1 MLLSDLSIKRP
12 VFAAVMM
19 LALVTLGL
27 FSYRRLAIDMYPDVQ
42 IPVLSVT
49 TVFPGAAPE
58 SVEREVSKLI
68 EEAVNP
74 IAGVKHV
81 GSVSREG
88 VSAVW
93 VEFELGVDINDVSQ
107 EARAKVSSIRADL
120 PQAIEEPVIEKLDFS
135 SLPVISVAVRSEVLT
150 ARDLTTL
157 VEKRVQR
164 RLQNLPGVG
173 KVDLVG
179 AATRQVNVD
188 IDRARLEALGM
199 GVDEVIAGLQSENVN
214 TPLGRLT
221 RRGVEV
227 PLRIHGK
234 PGVVEEFG
242 RMVIAERQG
251 RPIMLGEVAEIR
263 DGIEERRSMAFV
275 NGVPAVALDVLK
287 QSGANTVAVVDAVKR
302 EAARLQAELPPGTA
316 IEVVRDGSISIR
328 ESVRDV
334 QHTLLLGGILTV
346 LIVFCFLNS
355 WRSTVITGL
364 TLPISVISSF
374 IVMNFMGMTLNML
387 TLMALSLA
395 IGLLIDDA
403 IVVREN
409 IVRHLEQGEDHFTA
423 ARNGTSEI
431 GLAVMATTFSIVAV
445 FVPVAYMKGMVGRF
459 FFQFGITVAFAVL
472 VSLFVAFTLD
482 PMLSSRWFD
491 PDIRRRGKRNR
502 VARLLDLFN
511 RWFDRTADRYRS
523 VIGWSLDHRK
533 TVIVLAAVAFLSG
546 LAAFGLLEQEFMTP
560 HDMGEFQINLKT
572 APDASIAETE
582 DRLHAVLAMLE
593 GIPEL
598 DHTYASIAARE
609 SDTVRDA
616 SIFVK
621 LVDRTERSRR
631 QKEIMREVRARL
643 AGIPG
648 IVTSVMEA
656 EHFDDRKPLLV
667 SVRGEDLKLLKEYAA
682 RLKDDLYRIPGVV
695 DLEVS
700 LEHETPEYRLV
711 VDRDRAE
718 DAGVNTSSI
727 ARAVSALVG
736 GLAVSAYEDED
747 GDAVDVRVRLPE
759 DGRGEIAQVA
769 DLRLAVRDPFSG
781 AVTLVRLGDLARVE
795 RSTTPSEINRMGL
808 SREVM
813 VSANLDGIPLG
824 TAAREVERAA
834 GRLNMLPG
842 YRVVLS
848 GQAEQME
855 EDFGYLAEA
864 LVLAVIMV
872 FLILAA
878 QFESF
883 IDPLAI
889 MLSLP
894 LSIVG
899 MAVMLLITGDTINIM
914 SLIGL
919 IMLMGLVTKNAILLV
934 DCAKGL
940 RSRGR
945 ERRQALIDAGRLRL
959 RPILMTTTAMI
970 FGMLPLALGLG
981 SAGEVRAP
989 MARTIVGGLIT
1000 STLLTLLVV
1009 PVVYTVLEDL
1019 GLWVRRRWIGKETAA
1034 GREAPRAASSGKA
1047 ALLAWAI
1054 LALGSARA
1062 EPAAA
1067 SEAMKESEGKV
1078 LTLEQALAIATEQN
1092 RDIQRAVEYQKW
1104 VKGKYVDE
1112 RAAALPQLLITGS
1125 AGRQYDES
1133 QQDFYEGFPEQFGG
1147 LFSFEKDVATTDIT
1161 LSQALFT
1168 WGQIGAAIRAA
1179 KGGLAI
1185 ADDQFRFYRQGV
1197 MRDVSAS
1204 FYDVLLAKELLAI
1217 AAENLDQKQRH
1228 LDAARRRLS
1237 AGTATDYDVLAAE
1250 VDVENARPELIRA
1263 DNLLRNTKERLNF
1276 LLGREGGALDVEG
1289 TLVTTVAPY
1298 PDYSAVL
1305 ERALRNRPEVHEL
1318 SHRREVSEEVV
1329 KVVRAGDKPRLDLQA
1344 GYGWR
1349 GYDAEG
1355 FESDGEA
1362 WNAGLLLSFP
1372 VFDGLRTRGKVAQA
1386 KSDVRSVEIGE
1397 AKLRDAIFLEARAS
1411 VDAVREAGE
1420 ILKALSGTVAQ
1431 AERLLFMAEM
1441 GYENGVKTRLDVQDA
1456 QFNLLSAR
1464 GSLARARRDYQVSL
1478 VNLDWVAGTLG
1489 EEPPR

>member
-1 MLLSDLSIKRP
+1 MVLSDLSIKRP
-12 VFAAVMM
+12 VFAAVTM
-19 LALVTLGL
+19 LALVTLGI

-42 IPVLSVT
+42 IPVLFVT

-58 SVEREVSKLI
+58 SVEREVSKLV

-74 IAGVKHV
+74 IAGAKHV

-88 VSAVW
+88 VSQVW
-93 VEFELGVDINDVSQ
+93 VEFDLGVDINDVSQ
-107 EARAKVSSIRADL
+107 EARAKVSAIRAEL
-120 PQAIEEPVIEKLDFS
+120 PQAVEEPIIQKLDFS
-135 SLPVISVAVRSEVLT
+135 SLPVISAAVRSEGLT

-157 VEKRVQR
+157 VEKKVQR
-164 RLQNLPGVG
+164 RLQNLSGVG

-179 AATRQVNVD
+179 PATRQVNVD
-188 IDRARLEALGM
+188 IDTTRLEALGM

-221 RRGVEV
+221 RNGVEV
-227 PLRIHGK
+227 PLRVQGK
-234 PGVVEEFG
+234 PGVVDEFR

-251 RPIMLGEVAEIR
+251 RPITLGEVAEIR
-263 DGIEERRSMAFV
+263 DGIEEQRSLAFV

-302 EAARLQAELPPGTA
+302 EVARLQAELPPGTA
-316 IEVVRDGSISIR
+316 IEVVRDGSLSIR
-328 ESVRDV
+328 ASVRDV
-334 QHTLLLGGILTV
+334 QQTLALGGILTV

-374 IVMNFMGMTLNML
+374 IVMNFMGMTLNTL

-409 IVRHLEQGEDHFTA
+409 IVRHLERGEDHFTA

-431 GLAVMATTFSIVAV
+431 GLAVMATSFSIVAV

-459 FFQFGITVAFAVL
+459 FFQFGITVAFSVL

-491 PDIRRRGKRNR
+491 PDIRRDGKRHR
-502 VARLLDLFN
+502 VARFLDLFN

-523 VIGWSLDHRK
+523 LLGWALNHRK
-533 TVIVLAAVAFLSG
+533 TVMGLATIAFFSG
-546 LAAFGLLEQEFMTP
+546 LAVFGLLEQEFMPP
-560 HDMGEFQINLKT
+560 HDMGEFQIIFKT

-582 DRLHAVLAMLE
+582 NRLKAVLATLE
-593 GIPEL
+593 EIPEI

-616 SIFVK
+616 SVYLK
-621 LVDRTERSRR
+621 LVDRRERSRKQR
-631 QKEIMREVRARL
+631 EIMREVRAKL
-643 AGIPG
+643 AEIPG
-648 IVTSVMEA
+648 IVACVMEP
-656 EHFDDRKPLLV
+656 ENFDDRKPLLV
-667 SVRGEDLKLLKEYAA
+667 SVRGEDLKLLKQYAA
-682 RLKDDLYRIPGVV
+682 QLKDDLYRIPGVV

-711 VDRDRAE
+711 VDRERTE
-718 DAGVNTSSI
+718 DAGINTAAI
-727 ARAVSALVG
+727 VRTVSALVG
-736 GLAVSAYEDED
+736 GLAVSTYEDED

-759 DGRGEIAQVA
+759 DGRGDIGQVGN
-769 DLRLAVRDPFSG
+769 LRLAVQNRASG
-781 AVTLVRLGDLARVE
+781 PALVRLGDLARYE

-824 TAAREVERAA
+824 TAAQEVEKAA
-834 GRLNMLPG
+834 GRLNMVPG

-848 GQAEQME
+848 GQAEAME
-855 EDFGYLAEA
+855 EDFGYLGEA
-864 LVLAVIMV
+864 LLLAVIMV
-872 FLILAA
+872 YLILAA

-899 MAVMLLITGDTINIM
+899 MALMLLITGDTISIM

-940 RSRGR
+940 RSRGLD
-945 ERRQALIDAGRLRL
+945 RRQALIDAGRLRL
-959 RPILMTTTAMI
+959 RPIMMTTLAMI
-970 FGMLPLALGLG
+970 FGMLPLAIGLG
-981 SAGEVRAP
+981 AAGEVRAP

-1009 PVVYTVLEDL
+1009 PVVYTVLDDFAS
-1019 GLWVRRRWIGKETAA
+1019 WVRRRWLKRDKEATKESLRAVSGGAA
-1034 GREAPRAASSGKA
+1034 A
-1047 ALLAWAI
+1047 LAWAALI
-1054 LALGSARA
+1054 LCSTWA

-1067 SEAMKESEGKV
+1067 SEAIEAEI

-1092 RDIQRAVEYQKW
+1092 RDIQKAVEYQNW
-1104 VKGKYVDE
+1104 VQGKYVDE
-1112 RAAALPQLLITGS
+1112 RAAALPQLRITGS
-1125 AGRQYDES
+1125 FGRQYDES
-1133 QQDFYEGFPEQFGG
+1133 QQDFFKGIPELFGG
-1147 LFSFEKDVATTDIT
+1147 VFSFEKDVATADIA
-1161 LSQALFT
+1161 LSQAVFT
-1168 WGQIGAAIRAA
+1168 WGQVGAAIRAA
-1179 KGGLAI
+1179 KVGQSI

-1197 MRDVSAS
+1197 IRNVSAR
-1204 FYDVLLAKELLAI
+1204 FYDVLLAKEILAI
-1217 AAENLDQKQRH
+1217 ATENLDQKERH
-1228 LDAARRRLS
+1228 LDATRRKLS
-1237 AGTATDYDVLAAE
+1237 AGTATDYDVLAAG
-1250 VDVENARPELIRA
+1250 VGVENARPELIRA
-1263 DNLLRNTKERLNF
+1263 ENQVRNAKEWLNF
-1276 LLGREGGALDVEG
+1276 LLGREGGAVDVNG
-1289 TLVTTVAPY
+1289 TLVAAVGPY
-1298 PDYSAVL
+1298 PSYLEVL
-1305 ERALRNRPEVHEL
+1305 DESLRSRPELQEL
-1318 SHRREVSEEVV
+1318 GHRREIFGELV
-1329 KVVRAGDKPRLDLQA
+1329 KVTRAGDKPRLDIQA

-1355 FESDGEA
+1355 LESDGTA

-1386 KSDVRSVEIGE
+1386 KSDVRTAEIE
-1397 AKLRDAIFLEARAS
+1397 ESKLRDAIFLEVHAS
-1411 VDAVREAGE
+1411 VDAVQEAGE
-1420 ILKALSGTVAQ
+1420 ILKALSGTVTQ

-1441 GYENGVKTRLDVQDA
+1441 GYEHGVKTRLDVQDA
-1456 QFNLLSAR
+1456 QLNLLSAS
-1464 GSLARARRDYQVSL
+1464 GSLARARRDYQVAL
-1478 VNLDWVAGTLG
+1478 VNLHWVTGTLG
-1489 EEPPR
+1489 EGKGL